1 MSTTQEANTT
11 SLHRHHSKATSAILA
26 KGLHQPPSLCAQK
39 VCVLLFFIVF
49 QVIVSQKYRIVN
61 ILYEFRMKIFVEQ
74 LIKTHFNSTANKHTF
89 RQPVILSEVRSTKS
103 KFYRASSEVKSRCVA
118 PQGYGLKF
126 RWLFNGMLH
135 LP

>member
-1 MSTTQEANTT
+1 MSTTQEAKPA
-11 SLHRHHSKATSAILA
+11 SLPRHHSKATSAILA

-49 QVIVSQKYRIVN
+49 QVIVSQKIEVVN
-61 ILYEFRMKIFVEQ
+61 ILYKFRTKNICERTVETN
-74 LIKTHFNSTANKHTF
+74 LNFNANKRIL

-126 RWLFNGMLH
+126 RWLFNAMLH